1 VANLAWAFVTPPNQP
16 LVPPEDGI
24 AEVAWDYRDLAGCS
38 TWISMRSEVARGV
51 RKYFITIEECQFEI
65 RGLIPT
71 LLEATEVVCLRVYS
85 FITRTFQTL
94 LILNS

>member
-1 VANLAWAFVTPPNQP
+1 VANPAWAFVTPPNQP

-51 RKYFITIEECQFEI
+51 
-65 RGLIPT
+65 
-71 LLEATEVVCLRVYS
+71 S
-85 FITRTFQTL
+85 
-94 LILNS
+94 